1 MDSIIRQFEINFEKF
16 FDTNNREH
24 LELVKP
30 IIEQESYIEYSKSIE
45 ILREKF
51 KLPLMADTI
60 KVVMMV
66 VAKKLLENKL
76 QVV

>member
-1 MDSIIRQFEINFEKF
+1 MDSIIRQFEINFENF
-16 FDTNNREH
+16 FDTNNRDH

-30 IIEQESYIEYSKSIE
+30 IIEQASYLEYSKSIE

-51 KLPLMADTI
+51 KLPLMTDTI

-66 VAKKLLENKL
+66 VAKKLLDSKL